1 VPKTKDYYEVLGVPR
16 TATEKE
22 ITSAFRKLARKHHPD
37 LNAGDKQAEGR
48 FKEISQAHDV
58 LSDAKKRSLYDEF
71 GADWAAAQ
79 AGGVQPGGNRGRVR
93 QQPGGG
99 GAQYRTVTPEEMG
112 DLFGDAGGFGDIFGS
127 IFGGNARGRGRVEP
141 ADVEAPITVSLAEIY
156 RGTSRTVE
164 LPGGRRV
171 EVKVPAGVKE
181 GTVLRVPGLRA
192 RVQIAPDLVFA
203 REGKDVRVVV
213 PVPPG
218 PERGPARR
226 PLCRGQGPAAGPD
239 GRANPQVGGTAAAAL
254 IRRSLFSRAPCPSPA
269 DCSCPWFSFPAWRR
283 SAWSSEPHGCSRRT
297 SGPACT
303 CGASSSASSSSTS
316 QRDT

>member
-1 VPKTKDYYEVLGVPR
+1 MPKTKDYYEVLGVPR

-192 RVQIAPDLVFA
+192 RVQIAPDLVFT
-203 REGKDVRVVV
+203 RDGKDVRVVV
-213 PVPPG
+213 PVPLHVALRGGEVAAPTLKGGQVQFKVAPETQNGTKIRLRGLGLPDPKGGPPG
-218 PERGPARR
+218 DLYAEVKVQLPVPMDEKTRKWAEQQ
-226 PLCRGQGPAAGPD
+226 PLP
-239 GRANPQVGGTAAAAL
+239 
-254 IRRSLFSRAPCPSPA
+254 
-269 DCSCPWFSFPAWRR
+269 
-283 SAWSSEPHGCSRRT
+283 
-297 SGPACT
+297 
-303 CGASSSASSSSTS
+303 
-316 QRDT
+316 

>member
-1 VPKTKDYYEVLGVPR
+1 MPKTKDYYEVLGVPR
-16 TATEKE
+16 TATQKD

-37 LNAGDKQAEGR
+37 LNAGDKQSEAK

-79 AGGVQPGGNRGRVR
+79 AGGVQPGAGRGGVR

-99 GAQYRTVTPEEMG
+99 GGVQYRTVTPDEME
-112 DLFGDAGGFGDIFGS
+112 DLFGDAGGGFGDIFGS
-127 IFGGNARGRGRVEP
+127 IFGGNARGRARVEP
-141 ADVEAPITVSLAEIY
+141 ADVEAPITVSLAEVY

-192 RVQIAPDLVFA
+192 RVQIAPDPLFT
-203 REGKDVRVVV
+203 REGKDLRVTV
-213 PVPPG
+213 PVPLRVALLGGEVAAPTLKGGQVQFKVPPEAQNGTKIRLRGLGLPDPKGGPPG
-218 PERGPARR
+218 DLYAEVKVQLPVPMDERTRKWAEE
-226 PLCRGQGPAAGPD
+226 Q
-239 GRANPQVGGTAAAAL
+239 PQ
-254 IRRSLFSRAPCPSPA
+254 
-269 DCSCPWFSFPAWRR
+269 
-283 SAWSSEPHGCSRRT
+283 
-297 SGPACT
+297 
-303 CGASSSASSSSTS
+303 
-316 QRDT
+316 